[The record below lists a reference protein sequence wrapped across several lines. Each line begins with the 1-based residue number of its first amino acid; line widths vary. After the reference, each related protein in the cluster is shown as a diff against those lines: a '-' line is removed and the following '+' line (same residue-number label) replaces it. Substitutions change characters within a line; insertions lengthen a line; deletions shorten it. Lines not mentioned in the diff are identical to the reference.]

1 MEDAL
6 GWWEARGIIGAIK
19 GKKRPS
25 KAAARHTHCVPFGM
39 ACCGGGK
46 MTHLD
51 LDQSG
56 SDLTRLRRG
65 VPAQRRR
72 LMVLSGFACAFAMV
86 GVAAAVLNAL
96 L

>member
-1 MEDAL
+1 
-6 GWWEARGIIGAIK
+6 
-19 GKKRPS
+19 
-25 KAAARHTHCVPFGM
+25 
-39 ACCGGGK
+39 

-72 LMVLSGFACAFAMV
+72 LMVISGIACAFAMV